1 MINLRESI
9 KGFALVTAILL
20 AMVGLSVWLVGWV
33 HVSSAA
39 DAPKPTIRLAAP
51 IQGDAARKLAIL
63 RFHMVDA
70 KDRKAAMVQQAEQ
83 QGDEEIKA
91 TANEYLKGIREAQA
105 AEGVAGDCK
114 PSSELTWI
122 KNDGTPCMVAVKEE
136 KKGAAK

>member
-1 MINLRESI
+1 MKIDSHGRNVTFTI
-9 KGFALVTAILL
+9 ALTLSMMFLVPMVLVLL
-20 AMVGLSVWLVGWV
+20 A
-33 HVSSAA
+33 
-39 DAPKPTIRLAAP
+39 DTPNDPKPTMRLAAP
-51 IQGDAARKLAIL
+51 IQGDTARKLAIL

-114 PSSELTWI
+114 PSSDLTWI
-122 KNDGTPCMVAVKEE
+122 KNDGTPCMVAVKE
-136 KKGAAK
+136 KQKGAAK

>member
-1 MINLRESI
+1 MKIDWHGRNVTFTLI
-9 KGFALVTAILL
+9 ALTLSMMVLVLL
-20 AMVGLSVWLVGWV
+20 ADTPNV
-33 HVSSAA
+33 
-39 DAPKPTIRLAAP
+39 PKPTMRLAAP
-51 IQGDAARKLAIL
+51 IQGDTARKLAIL

-136 KKGAAK
+136 KKGAVK